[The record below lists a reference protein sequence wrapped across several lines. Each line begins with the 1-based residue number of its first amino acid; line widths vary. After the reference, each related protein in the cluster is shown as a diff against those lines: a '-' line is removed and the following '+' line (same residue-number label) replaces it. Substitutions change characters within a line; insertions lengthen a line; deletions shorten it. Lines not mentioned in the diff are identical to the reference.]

1 MPKKKSLTAKRVL
14 SLFLAYVLL
23 CLAGGVVTSAFFLP
37 AVFASNNVVRA
48 IVPSLQVEGID
59 FNVTDLPQQSRLYAS
74 DGTTQIG
81 TFYAQ
86 NRIVVPLKKIS
97 KPMRQAMVSREDRR
111 FFQHAGV
118 DIQGVMRAFV
128 ATYVKKGA
136 TQGGSSLTQ
145 QYVKNVL
152 LLQAQEDNDPIAEY
166 HASEETVA
174 RKLREMLIIVQ
185 AATIAAITK
194 NPAAFDPSVESNQEA
209 SQRERNIVLDL
220 MYQEKCISQKQR
232 DEAKAKPLKDTL
244 KLQDAQ
250 AGCSASGDA
259 AFFCDY
265 VTKKILNSKEFGK
278 TTEERKKLLYEG
290 GLDIYTTMDVN
301 ANSAAMKAA
310 RAAIPADDASKM
322 EVMMAAIKPG
332 TGEVLG
338 FGINKIYDTSPE
350 ANNDPA
356 RTAMNF
362 AVDQIDGGGS
372 GFPVGSTWKPINLVA
387 WMRKGHSINEVLPA
401 PGVVNLYRDIPG
413 FRGVNT
419 WDVKNSGGT
428 PGYAESPLDGLVNSH
443 NTTQAAMAKVV
454 GLEPIAQ
461 AAEDMGFHQ
470 ASKQKMNMHL
480 KDDTANGGAYQAPL
494 VIGGTVSAAPLT
506 MANVYATIAAKGV
519 ECTPIAIKKV
529 TDATGAELDVPKAN
543 CHQAV
548 DPDIAETVAY
558 AMNQG
563 VVRPNGQART
573 AQLANNRK
581 TFAKTGTNEN
591 TYMLT
596 GGFVPQIAA
605 FVAVGN
611 ADGNSD
617 FDNKTINGV
626 YHRTW
631 FGSYIATPTWKNF
644 MDTYLTAINAPNVD
658 YGTPSSKYSATS
670 NSTSKSSRSSTN
682 TTNGTTSG
690 TGGPGDTSGQ
700 YTQTQNDTTTG
711 GNQTEGG
718 QTTGGQ

>member
-1 MPKKKSLTAKRVL
+1 
-14 SLFLAYVLL
+14 
-23 CLAGGVVTSAFFLP
+23 
-37 AVFASNNVVRA
+37 
-48 IVPSLQVEGID
+48 
-59 FNVTDLPQQSRLYAS
+59 
-74 DGTTQIG
+74 
-81 TFYAQ
+81 
-86 NRIVVPLKKIS
+86 
-97 KPMRQAMVSREDRR
+97 
-111 FFQHAGV
+111 
-118 DIQGVMRAFV
+118 
-128 ATYVKKGA
+128 
-136 TQGGSSLTQ
+136 
-145 QYVKNVL
+145 
-152 LLQAQEDNDPIAEY
+152 
-166 HASEETVA
+166 
-174 RKLREMLIIVQ
+174 
-185 AATIAAITK
+185 
-194 NPAAFDPSVESNQEA
+194 
-209 SQRERNIVLDL
+209 
-220 MYQEKCISQKQR
+220 
-232 DEAKAKPLKDTL
+232 
-244 KLQDAQ
+244 
-250 AGCSASGDA
+250 
-259 AFFCDY
+259 
-265 VTKKILNSKEFGK
+265 
-278 TTEERKKLLYEG
+278 
-290 GLDIYTTMDVN
+290 
-301 ANSAAMKAA
+301 
-310 RAAIPADDASKM
+310 
-322 EVMMAAIKPG
+322 
-332 TGEVLG
+332 
-338 FGINKIYDTSPE
+338 
-350 ANNDPA
+350 
-356 RTAMNF
+356 MNF

-387 WMRKGHSINEVLPA
+387 WMRKGHSISEVLPA
-401 PGVVNLYRDIPG
+401 PGIVNLYRDIPG

-443 NTTQAAMAKVV
+443 NTTQAAMAKVI

-558 AMNQG
+558 VMNQG

-573 AQLANNRK
+573 AQLANDRK

-658 YGTPSSKYSATS
+658 YGTPSSKYTATS

-682 TTNGTTSG
+682 TTDGTTSG
-690 TGGPGDTSGQ
+690 TGGTGDTSGQ

>member
-1 MPKKKSLTAKRVL
+1 M
-14 SLFLAYVLL
+14 
-23 CLAGGVVTSAFFLP
+23 
-37 AVFASNNVVRA
+37 
-48 IVPSLQVEGID
+48 
-59 FNVTDLPQQSRLYAS
+59 
-74 DGTTQIG
+74 
-81 TFYAQ
+81 
-86 NRIVVPLKKIS
+86 
-97 KPMRQAMVSREDRR
+97 
-111 FFQHAGV
+111 
-118 DIQGVMRAFV
+118 
-128 ATYVKKGA
+128 
-136 TQGGSSLTQ
+136 
-145 QYVKNVL
+145 
-152 LLQAQEDNDPIAEY
+152 
-166 HASEETVA
+166 
-174 RKLREMLIIVQ
+174 
-185 AATIAAITK
+185 
-194 NPAAFDPSVESNQEA
+194 ESNQKA

-220 MYQEKCISQKQR
+220 MYQEEYISQKQR

-278 TTEERKKLLYEG
+278 TIEERKKLLYEG

-419 WDVKNSGGT
+419 WDLKNSGGT

-591 TYMLT
+591 TYMLA

-611 ADGNSD
+611 ADGNSN

-658 YGTPSSKYSATS
+658 YGTPSSKYAATS